1 MSEEEIIQELL
12 DGDEE
17 FKMIY
22 SEHRELDEII
32 KSLEE
37 KDNISLDDEVEVRRL
52 KKIKLSLKD
61 RMESKIKMFSGIE
74 RELEFPVV
82 CIYVCCLF

>member
-12 DGDEE
+12 EGDEE

-37 KDNISLDDEVEVRRL
+37 KENISLDDEVEVRRL

-61 RMESKIKMFSGIE
+61 RMEAKISEHK
-74 RELEFPVV
+74 RK
-82 CIYVCCLF
+82 

>member
-1 MSEEEIIQELL
+1 MSEEEIIQQLL
-12 DGDEE
+12 EGDEE
-17 FKMIY
+17 FKMIH

-37 KDNISLDDEVEVRRL
+37 KGSISLDDEVEVRRL

-61 RMESKIKMFSGIE
+61 RLEAKISEHKNK
-74 RELEFPVV
+74 
-82 CIYVCCLF
+82 

>member
-61 RMESKIKMFSGIE
+61 RMESKISEHKNK
-74 RELEFPVV
+74 
-82 CIYVCCLF
+82 